1 MSKTG
6 TIMKRENLEKK
17 VMKTVRHYMHPDDHE
32 NVTMESTLS
41 GDLCLDSLDKVEIAM
56 KLEKD
61 LCFREKDAVW
71 ENLFYPNDPTV
82 KQLCDFVER
91 RL

>member
-1 MSKTG
+1 
-6 TIMKRENLEKK
+6 MKRENLEKK
-17 VMKTVRHYMHPDDHE
+17 VMKAVRHYLPHQDRE
-32 NVTMESTLS
+32 NVTMDSKLS

-71 ENLFYPNDPTV
+71 DNLFYPDDPTV
-82 KQLCDFVER
+82 RQLCDFVER